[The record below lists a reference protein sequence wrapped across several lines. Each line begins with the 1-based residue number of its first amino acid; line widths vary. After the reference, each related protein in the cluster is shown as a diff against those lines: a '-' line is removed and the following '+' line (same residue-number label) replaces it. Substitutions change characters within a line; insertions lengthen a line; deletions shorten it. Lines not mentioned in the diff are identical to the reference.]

1 MELIDGAVSVKV
13 KKSSKT
19 VGNVKSTKIKR
30 IFTMEDG
37 STVIEESEDEEYIWL

>member
-19 VGNVKSTKIKR
+19 VGNVKTTKVKR
-30 IFTMEDG
+30 IFTMKDG
-37 STVIEESEDEEYIWL
+37 SEVVEESEDEEYI